1 MINHLPIYRVLE
13 ELRLPYSLDIVDA
26 LPKKLVDCA
35 EEVQHEGGIQSL
47 HDMLQKIQTMSQ
59 KTLNLIEEGF
69 NALEEENE
77 HDAVMSRQYGKC
89 KFFFSNL
96 CQSSLFFFCSSI

>member
-1 MINHLPIYRVLE
+1 MSNANQFIIRVLE
-13 ELRLPYSLDIVDA
+13 ELKLPYTLDIVDA
-26 LPKKLVDCA
+26 LPRTLADHA

-47 HDMLQKIQTMSQ
+47 HDMLQKIQTMSR
-59 KTLNLIEEGF
+59 KTLDLIEEGF

-89 KFFFSNL
+89 KLIGNATVL
-96 CQSSLFFFCSSI
+96 